1 MNDIV
6 IGKVKDDGGCWGNM
20 SPYPIQHEGK
30 RWLTSEALF
39 QSLRFADE
47 EIREAIRN
55 EKSPMGAKMKAKK
68 HKAAMVIEPM
78 TDEDLENM
86 MLCLRLKIEQHPK
99 LREMLIESGDAY
111 IVEDCTNR
119 QRGSGLFWGAALI
132 DGHWVGDN
140 WLGELWMELRAE
152 LIGGLDLIS
161 SVSTTDT
168 GAPSH

>member
-1 MNDIV
+1 MNSEQLRTEVTSQIIQALESGDSLPPWRKPWNTINTGPHRNLV
-6 IGKVKDDGGCWGNM
+6 SGK
-20 SPYPIQHEGK
+20 PYSGVNPLILEMASQ
-30 RWLTSEALF
+30 
-39 QSLRFADE
+39 
-47 EIREAIRN
+47 
-55 EKSPMGAKMKAKK
+55 
-68 HKAAMVIEPM
+68 MVIEPM

-132 DGHWVGDN
+132 EGHWVGEN

-152 LIGGLDLIS
+152 MVAGLA
-161 SVSTTDT
+161 TC
-168 GAPSH
+168 